1 MKLMPA
7 VSRGCVRSSVRCAVK
22 KVWKI
27 GMLWIFVAA
36 MAACTTPPVED
47 KQPVEQPPQEVA
59 PGEVVYE
66 GEDGVACVGAPP
78 AEVVGLS
85 GAQDNALLGEAMAET
100 DKGGLCAGRVMV
112 AGEGVRV
119 WRVWDGSKDY
129 TRLGRWW
136 SLERPSGPRDAYRAE
151 YAICPSWSALD
162 RLVSCTLVPGSKVA
176 VGTTQS
182 AACED
187 GAMLPK
193 TASLQV
199 FIPNDGRAGVFF
211 VEACQDE
218 GAWP

>member
-1 MKLMPA
+1 MRKM
-7 VSRGCVRSSVRCAVK
+7 
-22 KVWKI
+22 WKI
-27 GMLWIFVAA
+27 SMLWLSVAG
-36 MAACTTPPVED
+36 MAACTTGAVEED
-47 KQPVEQPPQEVA
+47 KQPVEQPQADEA
-59 PGEVVYE
+59 WE
-66 GEDGVACVGAPP
+66 GEDGVACVGEPP
-78 AEVVGLS
+78 EQVAGMSVVE
-85 GAQDNALLGEAMAET
+85 DEALLAEAEAET
-100 DKGGLCAGRVMV
+100 DKGGLCAGEVMV

-136 SLERPSGPRDAYRAE
+136 SLERPAGPRDAYRAE

-162 RLVSCTLVPGSKVA
+162 QLVSCTVTPGSKLV

-187 GAMLPK
+187 GTTLPK

-199 FIPNDGRAGVFF
+199 FIPNDGRANVFF
-211 VEACQDE
+211 VQDCQDE